1 MFILTILQNYKRYL
15 KEKVMFNAAEFF
27 FGGVGEKDPKIRN
40 SVHPFEAVQ

>member
-1 MFILTILQNYKRYL
+1 MFIITILQNYKRYL
-15 KEKVMFNAAEFF
+15 KEKVMFNSTEIF